1 MNYDEYRE
9 LTNLIDAY
17 LDTGNRETLA
27 TIQNCIETKEGCRES
42 LMEDLIEHYHSR
54 YIKVF
59 SADDQVKIVSDLAA
73 QICQKEYLAYKVSWM
88 LPYVSDK
95 VLEQILSTADDVAL
109 VRIMREIKGNIRAIG
124 NRFCDSSTYFWLHT
138 TNIFSRMGERM
149 AWRKIY
155 RKCRRNLK
163 K

>member
-1 MNYDEYRE
+1 MNYNEYRE
-9 LTNLIDAY
+9 LTNLIGEY

-27 TIQNCIETKEGCRES
+27 TIQNYIETKEGCREK
-42 LMEDLIEHYHSR
+42 LMEKLIEYPHNR
-54 YIKVF
+54 YIKLF
-59 SADDQVKIVSDLAA
+59 STDDQIKIISDLVA
-73 QICQKEYLAYKVSWM
+73 QICQKEYLAYKVTWM

-109 VRIMREIKGNIRAIG
+109 VRIMREIKRNIRVIG
-124 NRFCDSSTYFWLHT
+124 NRFCDSSAYFWLHT
-138 TNIFSRMGERM
+138 TNIFSRIGERM
-149 AWRKIY
+149 TWRRIY